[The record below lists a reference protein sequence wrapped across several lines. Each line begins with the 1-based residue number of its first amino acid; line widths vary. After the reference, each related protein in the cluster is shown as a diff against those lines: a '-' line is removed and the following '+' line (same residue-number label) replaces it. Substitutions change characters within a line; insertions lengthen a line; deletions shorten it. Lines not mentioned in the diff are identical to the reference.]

1 MGRRVVTTSRG
12 VVVEGRLVVLAE
24 ENDGLI
30 FIGEEFLDDV
40 LRERFAAPSRAEQAP
55 SQGAPVEVEHVRIVV
70 EMTDPMPDR
79 VGSGPAS
86 NATSE
91 ATGKG
96 TSDATGALYGRDGC
110 ARRELPR
117 S

>member
-1 MGRRVVTTSRG
+1 MMGRRVVTTSRG

-70 EMTDPMPDR
+70 EMTDPIRDR

-86 NATSE
+86 DATSE
-91 ATGKG
+91 ATGNATGKG

-110 ARRELPR
+110 AR
-117 S
+117 